1 MEEGPEG
8 REGLLEAG
16 GGEVEDRG
24 MAAEEEEEGEDSEGH
39 SGIQNIRVFEQ
50 VTKAVTFLLLQSM
63 LSYGK
68 VVSFDSFVA

>member
-24 MAAEEEEEGEDSEGH
+24 MTAEEEEGEDSEGH